1 MYFDTGSSDFT
12 VASTN
17 CPNSKCGTKDRYD
30 VAASSTAV
38 QTSTYVRTNFVD
50 GTTSEGSVSRR
61 DLGFPNRTDATLR
74 AAPWFATLSA
84 SPALPCNRRTS
95 LRPRRFLAV
104 SPTSTR
110 TGESMTHPSH
120 RSTRVD

>member
-1 MYFDTGSSDFT
+1 MVRHCFGRNARKSSPRAKAPSELASLTDALFPRQAQNFNMYFDTGSSDFT

-50 GTTSEGSVSRR
+50 GTTSEG
-61 DLGFPNRTDATLR
+61 
-74 AAPWFATLSA
+74 
-84 SPALPCNRRTS
+84 
-95 LRPRRFLAV
+95 
-104 SPTSTR
+104 
-110 TGESMTHPSH
+110 
-120 RSTRVD
+120 